1 MAIQF
6 TAASL
11 PNKQGALIPDD
22 EGYFTTPVGALNSY
36 NSSGEYYVAQ
46 GATQLFTSNS
56 AFVRRIESRR
66 LKGECGHPKFL
77 PSMTVKQ
84 YIERMMQIW
93 EPEVDTFFQKI
104 ELDVDF
110 GKKNPH
116 LNNKDLVGVIARL
129 TPSGP
134 KSPGLRESFM
144 RPGEDVCY
152 SVRALTRDWYAN
164 GRNNRCIEKI
174 FTYDHVTEPG
184 IASAAKYNSAA
195 LETLKDVSITGNLF
209 EQIVDSAFMDVATE
223 DSKQLAM
230 ECLEL
235 FKSPVDRT
243 YHRSFVELKAP
254 KVLAW

>member
-6 TAASL
+6 TAATL
-11 PNKQGALIPDD
+11 PNKQGALVPDS
-22 EGYFTTPVGALNSY
+22 EGYFITPVGALNSY
-36 NSSGEYYVAQ
+36 NSSGEYYVAN
-46 GATQLFTSNS
+46 GARDLFTSNS
-56 AFVRRIESRR
+56 AFMRRIESRR
-66 LKGECGHPKFL
+66 LKGESGHPKFL
-77 PSMTVKQ
+77 PSMTTKQ

-93 EPEVDTFFQKI
+93 ESEVDTFFQAI
-104 ELDVDF
+104 TLDEDF
-110 GKKNPH
+110 GKKNPQ
-116 LNNKDLVGVIARL
+116 LNNKDLVGVVARL

-134 KSPGLRESFM
+134 KSFGLRESFM

-195 LETLKDVSITGNLF
+195 LETLKDVILNVNLF

-223 DSKQLAM
+223 DSKTLAL
-230 ECLEL
+230 ECLDL

-243 YHRSFVELKAP
+243 YQRSFVELKVP
-254 KVLAW
+254 KVLSW

>member
-11 PNKQGALIPDD
+11 PNKTGALVPDA
-22 EGYFTTPVGALNSY
+22 EGYFITPVGALNTY

-46 GATQLFTSNS
+46 GARDLFTASS
-56 AFVRRIESRR
+56 IFMRRIESRR

-93 EPEVDTFFQKI
+93 EPEVDTFFQAI
-104 ELDVDF
+104 TLDEDF
-110 GKKNPH
+110 GKKNPQ

-134 KSPGLRESFM
+134 KSPGLRESLM

-184 IASAAKYNSAA
+184 VASAAKFNSAA
-195 LETLKDVSITGNLF
+195 LESLKDVIVKEDMF
-209 EQIVDSAFMDVATE
+209 EQIIDSAFMDIASE
-223 DSKQLAM
+223 DSKELAR
-230 ECLEL
+230 ECLDL
-235 FKSPVDRT
+235 FKSPVDRQFK
-243 YHRSFVELKAP
+243 RSFVELKVP
-254 KVLAW
+254 TVLSW